1 MQISPTLTFLFLF
14 VREKN
19 YCSKNM
25 QKRGPKTL
33 AQKKICM
40 FFLRYKKKGFHE
52 GTANSRLVIIG
63 ALTDKKLTWKEGMN
77 D

>member
-1 MQISPTLTFLFLF
+1 MQISPTLNFLFLF

-19 YCSKNM
+19 YCSKNV
-25 QKRGPKTL
+25 QRRPKNL
-33 AQKKICM
+33 GSKKICM

>member
-14 VREKN
+14 VREKTIV
-19 YCSKNM
+19 
-25 QKRGPKTL
+25 QKICKKV
-33 AQKKICM
+33 AQKPWLKKMCM

>member
-1 MQISPTLTFLFLF
+1 
-14 VREKN
+14 
-19 YCSKNM
+19 M

-33 AQKKICM
+33 AQKKFEC